1 MSSFEYVMVIVA
13 IIMGFGITTLLKGA
27 VGAMRSE
34 STLTPGLIHSL
45 WVAAILIQHVVLWS
59 VRWNGER
66 REDWPAIVLFFYL
79 LLPILYY
86 TQAELLF
93 PRGERE
99 VKLNEYFIENRRPFF
114 TLAILGYLGAAF
126 GPFLFYEGVGP
137 ALGGSAVVPLVIYG
151 VVSIVSLALLSSKS
165 VRLHTTWAVVYLAFN
180 LAQLGILGVG

>member
-93 PRGERE
+93 PGGERE
-99 VKLNEYFIENRRPFF
+99 VKLSEYFIENRRPFF
-114 TLAILGYLGAAF
+114 TLAILGYLGVAF
-126 GPFLFYEGVGP
+126 GPLLFYEGVGSAFFTDGRRFAIFG
-137 ALGGSAVVPLVIYG
+137 AL
-151 VVSIVSLALLSSKS
+151 SIVSLALLSSRS
-165 VRLHTTWAVVYLAFN
+165 VRLHTTWALLYLAFN
-180 LAQLGILGVG
+180 LALLGIMGVG